1 MLVDAHCH
9 ASDVWFEPIEP
20 LVFQMDQNGVQ
31 KAVLTQLLGQ
41 YNNEY
46 QQECLIRYP
55 GRFASV
61 VLVDPA
67 QDDGPDKV
75 RALAKDGAVGI
86 RLRPEARSP
95 GSDPYA
101 IWRAAGDCGMAVS
114 CGGLS
119 SHMLSKEFSALVEA
133 LPDLV
138 IVLEHLGGWS
148 RPDCDQTDETRAG
161 IAALARYPNIYLK
174 VPALGQLAKR
184 GPKLPP
190 SGRVLDLG
198 PADIVLQ
205 MLECFGSA
213 RLMWGSDFPPVA
225 SRDGYANA
233 LNWTREIFRGQPEEA
248 VANVFGGTAQKV
260 FKLAGN

>member
-75 RALAKDGAVGI
+75 RALAKE
-86 RLRPEARSP
+86 RR
-95 GSDPYA
+95 
-101 IWRAAGDCGMAVS
+101 
-114 CGGLS
+114 
-119 SHMLSKEFSALVEA
+119 HF
-133 LPDLV
+133 
-138 IVLEHLGGWS
+138 
-148 RPDCDQTDETRAG
+148 
-161 IAALARYPNIYLK
+161 
-174 VPALGQLAKR
+174 
-184 GPKLPP
+184 
-190 SGRVLDLG
+190 
-198 PADIVLQ
+198 
-205 MLECFGSA
+205 
-213 RLMWGSDFPPVA
+213 
-225 SRDGYANA
+225 
-233 LNWTREIFRGQPEEA
+233 
-248 VANVFGGTAQKV
+248 
-260 FKLAGN
+260 